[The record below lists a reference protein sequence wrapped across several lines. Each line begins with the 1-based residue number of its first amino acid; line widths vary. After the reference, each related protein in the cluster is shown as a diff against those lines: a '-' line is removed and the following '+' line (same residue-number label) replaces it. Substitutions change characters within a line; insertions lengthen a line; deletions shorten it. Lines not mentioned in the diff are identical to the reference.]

1 MALENDGPA
10 IGSPEEDAPPSGPI
24 ERIRAIIP
32 TLDRDGRKELVD
44 RINLGARGGVD
55 FITMMVLSATL
66 ATLGLLQG
74 SGAVVIGAML
84 VAPLVGPL
92 VGAGMA
98 LVQANLHLFRSSLW
112 VTTLGLALGLG
123 VSMAITAVSP
133 GFEPSLEIHARGTP
147 DLLDL
152 GIAFASGIVAAYAMG
167 RPNVSGT
174 LAGVAIA
181 AALVPPLAVV
191 GIAITGGQW
200 NLAGNASILL
210 VTNVVSIILGA
221 ALVFRVIGVGKGLGE
236 EGSPGW
242 ARFSLMFL
250 SLFTVLLIAPLFL
263 TMLEERRAGARR
275 SLVYAVAPRVT
286 DAVRDYLEGIPE
298 AELIVVS
305 RNSPEPS
312 SEITVLVSCDSV
324 LPDSFAQEL
333 EEIVVHA
340 RGEEVSVRVFTLLS
354 ARLRS
359 LSEESA
365 AVAPR
370 KAPRPT
376 EPAGARE

>member
-10 IGSPEEDAPPSGPI
+10 NEPPREEEQPSGPI
-24 ERIRAIIP
+24 GRMRAIIP
-32 TLDRDGRKELVD
+32 SLDRDGRKELVD
-44 RINLGARGGVD
+44 RIQLGAEGGTD
-55 FITMMVLSATL
+55 FIVMMVLSATL

-98 LVQANLHLFRSSLW
+98 LVQANPHLFRSSLW
-112 VTTLGLALGLG
+112 VTTIGLVLGLG

-191 GIAITGGQW
+191 GIAVTGAQW
-200 NLAGNASILL
+200 HLAGNASILL

-250 SLFTVLLIAPLFL
+250 SLFAVLLVAPLFL
-263 TMLEERRAGARR
+263 AMLEERRAGARR

-286 DAVRDYLEGIPE
+286 DAVRAYLDGVPQ

-305 RNSPEPS
+305 RGSPEPS
-312 SEITVLVSCDSV
+312 AEITVLVSSDSV
-324 LPDSFAQEL
+324 QPDSFVHEL
-333 EEIVVHA
+333 KRTVVRA
-340 RGEEVSVRVFTLLS
+340 RGEDVPVRVFTLLS
-354 ARLRS
+354 ARIKS
-359 LSEESA
+359 LPKKSA
-365 AVAPR
+365 APAAAAPR
-370 KAPRPT
+370 KVP
-376 EPAGARE
+376 

>member
-1 MALENDGPA
+1 MMALENDGPA
-10 IGSPEEDAPPSGPI
+10 NEPPREEEQPSGPI
-24 ERIRAIIP
+24 GRMRAIIP
-32 TLDRDGRKELVD
+32 SLDRDGRKELVD
-44 RINLGARGGVD
+44 RIQLGAAGGTD
-55 FITMMVLSATL
+55 FIVMMVLSATL

-98 LVQANLHLFRSSLW
+98 LVQANPHLFRSSLW
-112 VTTLGLALGLG
+112 VTTIGLVLGLG

-191 GIAITGGQW
+191 GIAITGAQW
-200 NLAGNASILL
+200 HLAGNASILL

-250 SLFTVLLIAPLFL
+250 SLFAVLLVAPLFL
-263 TMLEERRAGARR
+263 AMLEERRAGARR

-286 DAVRDYLEGIPE
+286 DAVRAYLDGVPQ

-305 RNSPEPS
+305 RGSPEPS
-312 SEITVLVSCDSV
+312 AEITVLVSSDSV
-324 LPDSFAQEL
+324 QPDSFVHEL
-333 EEIVVHA
+333 KRTVVRA
-340 RGEEVSVRVFTLLS
+340 RGEDVPVRVFTLLS
-354 ARLRS
+354 ARIKS
-359 LSEESA
+359 LPKKSA
-365 AVAPR
+365 APAAAAPR
-370 KAPRPT
+370 KVP
-376 EPAGARE
+376 